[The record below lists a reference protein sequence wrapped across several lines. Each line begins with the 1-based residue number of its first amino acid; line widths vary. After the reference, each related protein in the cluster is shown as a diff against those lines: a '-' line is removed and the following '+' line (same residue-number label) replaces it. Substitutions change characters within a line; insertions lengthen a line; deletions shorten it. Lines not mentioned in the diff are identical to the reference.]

1 MNDFLQI
8 KHEEIQF
15 PFFAGYLNSFNAIWL
30 SLRRRYAA
38 TGRRMHGQ
46 LPNSVP
52 ETSSG
57 AETVARGREEGMLL
71 GCDADVRSVSTL
83 ACFWLIFA
91 GSIGW

>member
-1 MNDFLQI
+1 
-8 KHEEIQF
+8 
-15 PFFAGYLNSFNAIWL
+15 
-30 SLRRRYAA
+30 
-38 TGRRMHGQ
+38 MHGQ